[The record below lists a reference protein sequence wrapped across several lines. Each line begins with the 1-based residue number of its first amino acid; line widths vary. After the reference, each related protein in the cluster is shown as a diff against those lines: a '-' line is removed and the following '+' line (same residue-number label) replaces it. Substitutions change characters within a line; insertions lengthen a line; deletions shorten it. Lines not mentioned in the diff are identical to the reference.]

1 MHRGVGEGG
10 GVEKRELGRGE
21 GWRRGSWGGRR
32 GGEEGVGKGG
42 GVERELGR
50 GGEGV
55 MERWGGGG
63 REGSDEAQEY
73 S

>member
-1 MHRGVGEGG
+1 M
-10 GVEKRELGRGE
+10 EKRELGRGE
-21 GWRRGSWGGRR
+21 GWRGSWGG
-32 GGEEGVGKGG
+32 
-42 GVERELGR
+42 GR